1 MDAIEKNI
9 IYRLAVSNFTAY
21 CNHLGNIKMYKLLGT
36 LLGNFDV
43 IALEEASLEDQDL
56 WNSL

>member
-1 MDAIEKNI
+1 
-9 IYRLAVSNFTAY
+9 
-21 CNHLGNIKMYKLLGT
+21 MYKLLGT

-43 IALEEASLEDQDL
+43 IALEEARLEDEDL